1 MKKDQEADVVGK
13 SILIVDDNPASRI
26 YLVNFLKGKQFK
38 VTEASTGKEG
48 LIIAWRDQPDLV
60 LFDPTLRDITDRE
73 FIQKLRNDSR
83 TSKTRLVA
91 LSSDPGAARREICM
105 SAGVDE
111 YLIKSSQAIVALE
124 ESLARIFAAEDR
136 TDVVSNISNNGKDSG
151 LLIVFLSAK
160 GGTGTSSLCANLAM
174 NIQQAEPE
182 ARVVVADLV
191 LPIGSIGQIV
201 GDSGKLNLATMA
213 DLTSGQ
219 TNTEYFHKNLPK
231 PELWQFQLLPGSPDP
246 QHGNDI
252 KGERIGQ
259 IVNTLCSA
267 YDFIILD
274 IGRSLSRISLPL
286 IQKAD
291 LIILIVS
298 TDQSTVQLTK
308 TIWNYLQA
316 QGVDHQKVYAIL
328 NRAVGLE
335 GLTKAQA
342 EEIIG
347 LPIKTTMPYMGS
359 NFALANNLN
368 QPITIKYPTDTAS
381 IILKETAGDMVN
393 LARRIRAR

>member
-1 MKKDQEADVVGK
+1 VIGR

-26 YLVNFLKGKQFK
+26 YLANHLKGKQFG
-38 VTEASTGKEG
+38 VLEAPTGKEG
-48 LIIAWRDQPDLV
+48 LIIAWRDQPDV
-60 LFDPTLRDITDRE
+60 ILFDPALRDIPDQE
-73 FIQKLRNDSR
+73 FINKLRNDPR
-83 TSKTRLVA
+83 TGKIRLIA
-91 LSSDPGAARREICM
+91 LSSDPAAARREICLR
-105 SAGVDE
+105 AGVDE
-111 YLIKSSQAIVALE
+111 YLVKSSQALQALE
-124 ESLARIFAAEDR
+124 ESLARLFEAGNLPTPVKKEEKEER
-136 TDVVSNISNNGKDSG
+136 G

-201 GDSGKLNLATMA
+201 GDNGTLNLATVA
-213 DLTSGQ
+213 ELPNGQ
-219 TNTEYFHKNLPK
+219 TNAEYFHKNLPS
-231 PELWQFQLLPGSPDP
+231 PERWQFQLLPGSPDP
-246 QHGNDI
+246 QHGNSI
-252 KGERIGQ
+252 QGERIGQ
-259 IVNTLCSA
+259 MVDTFCSA

-274 IGRSLSRISLPL
+274 IGRSLSRISMPL

-291 LIILIVS
+291 LIVLIVS

-308 TIWNYLQA
+308 TVWNYLQTQNVA
-316 QGVDHQKVYAIL
+316 NQKVYAIL

-347 LPIKTTMPYMGS
+347 LPIKTAMPYLGS

-368 QPITIKYPTDTAS
+368 QPITLKYPTDTAS
-381 IILKETAGDMVN
+381 IILKGTAEDMVK
-393 LARRIRAR
+393 LARQLQKTR

>member
-1 MKKDQEADVVGK
+1 MVGK
-13 SILIVDDNPASRI
+13 TILIVDNNPASRI
-26 YLVNFLKGKQFK
+26 FLANHLRAKQFNIL
-38 VTEASTGKEG
+38 EAPAGKEG
-48 LIIAWRDQPDLV
+48 LILAWRDKPDLI
-60 LFDPTLRDITDRE
+60 LFDPTLADIPDKE
-73 FIQKLRNDSR
+73 FIQKLRQDPR
-83 TSKTRLVA
+83 TNSARLIA
-91 LSSDPGAARREICM
+91 LSSDPSPARREACL

-111 YLIKSSQAIVALE
+111 YLIKSSQAIPALE
-124 ESLARIFAAEDR
+124 QILTRTFTAEDAPP
-136 TDVVSNISNNGKDSG
+136 VVEKASEKDG

-174 NIQQAEPE
+174 NIQQGQPE

-191 LPIGSIGQIV
+191 LPIGSIGPIV
-201 GDSGKLNLATMA
+201 GNEGQINLVTVA
-213 DLTSGQ
+213 DLPPGQ
-219 TNTEYFHKNLPK
+219 TNAEYFHKNLPT
-231 PELWQFQLLPGSPDP
+231 PDHWQFQVLTGSLDP
-246 QHGNDI
+246 EHGNTI
-252 KGERIGQ
+252 KGERITQ
-259 IVNTLCSA
+259 IIDSLCSA

-298 TDQSTVQLTK
+298 TDQSTIKLTK
-308 TIWNYLQA
+308 TVYDYLKT
-316 QGVDHQKVYAIL
+316 QGVNPQKIYAIL

-359 NFALANNLN
+359 NFSLANNLN
-368 QPITIKYPTDTAS
+368 QPITVKYPTDTSS
-381 IILKETAGDMVN
+381 IILKGTAEDIVN
-393 LARRIRAR
+393 LARRLRGG